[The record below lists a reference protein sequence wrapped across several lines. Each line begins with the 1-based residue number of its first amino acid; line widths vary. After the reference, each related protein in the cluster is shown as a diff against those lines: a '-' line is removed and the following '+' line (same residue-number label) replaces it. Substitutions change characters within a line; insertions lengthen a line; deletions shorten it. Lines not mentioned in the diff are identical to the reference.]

1 MDLLIDQLIVSAVAE
16 FHDFRRRSYQDS
28 KRCRHL
34 IWDTETTSATSEL
47 DVYVA
52 SSPCSW
58 DKPLSTWLIL
68 GVMSFHTSVWHH
80 TACVNIWP
88 PDGSRV
94 QPVSGLHYSY
104 AFFFTHSLSP
114 SLSLLQRFHDHGKGQ
129 GKRRLLKLEYPWRGA
144 GHPSAYM
151 CYDQQVQARAQGV
164 CRCGGQRQVW
174 PVWTL
179 QWSCDR
185 RHTWLVWKRTCAQ
198 GTDNTSSYYQV
209 GFSYFFVIVFWGQ
222 CYMEMI
228 FFKWSKT
235 M

>member
-104 AFFFTHSLSP
+104 AFFLAFFLRI
-114 SLSLLQRFHDHGKGQ
+114 LFLLLCPCCSVFMTMEKAKGSGVFSNWSTLGEVRAIPLPICVMISKYKPGHKVCVAVVGKDKFGRY
-129 GKRRLLKLEYPWRGA
+129 GPYSEVVTADIP
-144 GHPSAYM
+144 
-151 CYDQQVQARAQGV
+151 D
-164 CRCGGQRQVW
+164 
-174 PVWTL
+174 
-179 QWSCDR
+179 
-185 RHTWLVWKRTCAQ
+185 
-198 GTDNTSSYYQV
+198 
-209 GFSYFFVIVFWGQ
+209 
-222 CYMEMI
+222 
-228 FFKWSKT
+228 
-235 M
+235 